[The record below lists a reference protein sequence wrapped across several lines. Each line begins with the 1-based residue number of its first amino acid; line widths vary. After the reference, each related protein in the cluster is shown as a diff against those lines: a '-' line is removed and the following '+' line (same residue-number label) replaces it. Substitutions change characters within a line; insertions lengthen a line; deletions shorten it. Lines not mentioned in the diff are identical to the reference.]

1 MFHGIEDTTKM
12 PSISRYHRQMLLPS
26 IGTEGQQALAKS
38 TVFVA
43 GCGALGTVAIDLL
56 SRAGV
61 GTLVIADRDVVEE
74 TNLQRQ
80 TLFVERDA
88 ARAIPKAEAAKTRV
102 ALANSTVKVRAFVED
117 IAADTLPELA
127 ESCDLLIDG
136 LDNFQTR
143 YLLNDYAVREGIPYL
158 YGAAVA
164 TTGMS
169 MPVLPIGEPRRG
181 VRWTPEQATP
191 CFRCMFPEPPP
202 PGQAATCDTAGV
214 LGMVTAAIA
223 GHMATQAI
231 KLLVGAIDS
240 LDRSL
245 LSIDIWENE
254 TRRLAVPPSA
264 VAGCQCCGERVFTFL
279 DAPDETTHTML
290 CGQNAVQIRPPR
302 STDVDLAAL
311 ATRLASHGTFVIQD
325 GALRGD
331 LVQEEAALI
340 VFPDG
345 RAIISG
351 STDFSWAQGLYD
363 RFIGQ

>member
-1 MFHGIEDTTKM
+1 MHPLD
-12 PSISRYHRQMLLPS
+12 RYHRQMLLPT
-26 IGTEGQQALAKS
+26 IGSVGQEAIAKS

-56 SRAGV
+56 ARAGV
-61 GTLVIADRDVVEE
+61 GTLVIVDRDVVEE

-102 ALANSTVKVRAFVED
+102 ALVNSNVRVRAFVEE

-127 ESCDLLIDG
+127 EGCDVLVDG

-169 MPVLPIGEPRRG
+169 MPVLPAVEPQRG
-181 VRWTPEQATP
+181 VKWTVEQSTP
-191 CFRCMFPEPPP
+191 CLRCMFPEPPP
-202 PGQAATCDTAGV
+202 PGQAETCDTAGV

-223 GHMATQAI
+223 GHMATQTI
-231 KLLVGAIDS
+231 KLLVGAIDD

-245 LSIDIWENE
+245 LSIDIWANE
-254 TRRLAVPPSA
+254 TKRMVTPAASNPECP
-264 VAGCQCCGERVFTFL
+264 CCGNQEFEFL
-279 DAPDETTHTML
+279 SSTNDSTHTML
-290 CGQNAVQIRPPR
+290 CGQNAVQVRPPR
-302 STDVDLAAL
+302 TADLNLTSL
-311 ATRLASHGTFVIQD
+311 ATKLASHGTFVVAD
-325 GALRGD
+325 GALRGE
-331 LVQEEAALI
+331 LKAEEASII

-351 STDFSWAQGLYD
+351 STDFSWAQSIYD
-363 RFIGQ
+363 RLIGQ

>member
-1 MFHGIEDTTKM
+1 MGTLD
-12 PSISRYHRQMLLPS
+12 RYHRQMLLPA
-26 IGTEGQQALAKS
+26 IGEEGQRALGES
-38 TVFVA
+38 SVFIA

-56 SRAGV
+56 ARAGV
-61 GTLVIADRDVVEE
+61 GTLVIVDRDVVEE

-88 ARAIPKAEAAKTRV
+88 ARSIPKAEAAKTRV
-102 ALANSTVKVRAFVED
+102 ALVNSGVKVRAFVEN

-127 ESCDLLIDG
+127 EECDLLLDG

-169 MPVLPIGEPRRG
+169 MPILPNTTPTRRIKWSPLQSTG
-181 VRWTPEQATP
+181 
-191 CFRCMFPEPPP
+191 CFRCVFPEPPP

-223 GHMATQAI
+223 GHLATQTI
-231 KLLVGAIDS
+231 KLLVGAIDEV
-240 LDRSL
+240 DRSL
-245 LSIDIWENE
+245 LSIDVWANE
-254 TRRLAVPPSA
+254 TRRLAVVESSDPEC
-264 VAGCQCCGERVFTFL
+264 VCCGKREFSFL
-279 DAPDETTHTML
+279 DASAEDLFTML
-290 CGQNAVQIRPPR
+290 CGRNAVQIRPPR
-302 STDVDLAAL
+302 ATDLDLVGLAAKL
-311 ATRLASHGTFVIQD
+311 AAHGTFSVED

-331 LVQEEAALI
+331 LVEEEASLI

-351 STDFSWAQGLYD
+351 STDFSWAQGIYD